1 MAYYME
7 EHYSDVS
14 PTARRG
20 ITFLSLLCLCTP
32 WCCKTLKPL
41 RVDIISA
48 MWLPGSIAYF
58 ICDIYE
64 RMQKMHV
71 PGTQGMSEYS
81 RGKGHHWK
89 KKWNLPTLSF

>member
-1 MAYYME
+1 MCRLQHVEALHFYL
-7 EHYSDVS
+7 YSVC
-14 PTARRG
+14 AHLGVVR
-20 ITFLSLLCLCTP
+20 
-32 WCCKTLKPL
+32 PL